1 MGPKKTYNAASKD
14 KTHSEM
20 AKLQIQY
27 NLLLKEN
34 NLLRKKQDSLLED
47 NRLMKVQLENERKTS
62 RDLKNEKTNY
72 YSRRNQ
78 LEELFL
84 NCVEETRRD
93 IERRKSV
100 TLARTNNLNSH
111 LHKGSKKHD
120 DSLESAIKNEHF
132 TSSDKRKVLELL
144 LSNENVLLFL
154 YEKLFP
160 RPITTSTLLNQTQ
173 PIASGSS
180 AFGSQQQMQDL
191 HFRPKTAVS
200 AAMKQPPARLN
211 TKSQQHLRLSMT
223 GKPIKFRQMSS
234 SNPSGIFNDDATSLP
249 MTAAAS
255 SSVVTRSNSN
265 VRHHKT
271 RTGGILNNSST
282 TMFKRN

>member
-1 MGPKKTYNAASKD
+1 
-14 KTHSEM
+14 M

-34 NLLRKKQDSLLED
+34 NLLRTKSDALTED
-47 NRLMKVQLENERKTS
+47 NRLMKVQLENERKSS
-62 RDLKNEKTNY
+62 RDLKNEKANF

-84 NCVEETRRD
+84 NCVEETRKD
-93 IERRKSV
+93 IERRKAV
-100 TLARTNNLNSH
+100 TLARTNNLNSY

-160 RPITTSTLLNQTQ
+160 RPITTSTLLNQT
-173 PIASGSS
+173 
-180 AFGSQQQMQDL
+180 
-191 HFRPKTAVS
+191 
-200 AAMKQPPARLN
+200 
-211 TKSQQHLRLSMT
+211 
-223 GKPIKFRQMSS
+223 
-234 SNPSGIFNDDATSLP
+234 
-249 MTAAAS
+249 
-255 SSVVTRSNSN
+255 
-265 VRHHKT
+265 
-271 RTGGILNNSST
+271 
-282 TMFKRN
+282 

>member
-1 MGPKKTYNAASKD
+1 
-14 KTHSEM
+14 
-20 AKLQIQY
+20 
-27 NLLLKEN
+27 
-34 NLLRKKQDSLLED
+34 
-47 NRLMKVQLENERKTS
+47 MKVQLENERKTS

-111 LHKGSKKHD
+111 LHKGPSKKHD

-132 TSSDKRKVLELL
+132 TSTDKRKVLELL

-160 RPITTSTLLNQTQ
+160 RASATDLMQKVPSQTMTHNSNI
-173 PIASGSS
+173 PSS
-180 AFGSQQQMQDL
+180 LG
-191 HFRPKTAVS
+191 FRPQTASTVLKMPS
-200 AAMKQPPARLN
+200 NRHN
-211 TKSQQHLRLSMT
+211 SKS
-223 GKPIKFRQMSS
+223 
-234 SNPSGIFNDDATSLP
+234 
-249 MTAAAS
+249 
-255 SSVVTRSNSN
+255 
-265 VRHHKT
+265 
-271 RTGGILNNSST
+271 
-282 TMFKRN
+282 